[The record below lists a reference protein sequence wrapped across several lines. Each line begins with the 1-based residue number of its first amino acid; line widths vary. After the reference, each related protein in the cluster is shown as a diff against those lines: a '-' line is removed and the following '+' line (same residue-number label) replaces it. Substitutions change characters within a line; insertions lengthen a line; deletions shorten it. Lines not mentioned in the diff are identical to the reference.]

1 MNNPNYQRLLR
12 GKGAHADPV
21 ASLASVPF
29 AVAGK
34 ILEGYPHSIW
44 QLVGHMNYWMEYELQ
59 RIAGKRPKYPEH
71 AIEGFPASLAPAS
84 EGEWEKARDGFA
96 ARIGRLAE
104 LSDAAPEILNAPVDV
119 IDVSEEARSSSAEEV
134 LWQIMVHNSY
144 HVGQIAMMMRCFGLW
159 PPPTGADTW

>member
-1 MNNPNYQRLLR
+1 MNNANYQRLLR

-29 AVAGK
+29 AVTGRTV
-34 ILEGYPHSIW
+34 EGYPHSIW

-71 AIEGFPASLAPAS
+71 AIDGFPSTLAPVS
-84 EGEWEKARDGFA
+84 EEEWANAREGFA
-96 ARIGRLAE
+96 ARLGLLAE
-104 LSDAAPEILNAPVDV
+104 LSEAAPDILNAPVDV
-119 IDVSEEARSSSAEEV
+119 MDVSEESRSSSAEEV

-144 HVGQIAMMMRCFGLW
+144 HVGQIAMMMRCFSLW
-159 PPPTGADTW
+159 PPRSGADTW